1 MSARIAAFEGLLVCG
16 TCSDRP
22 KLLVR
27 HLDEPAHRCPR
38 CAPAHRLVSES
49 TLLEALV
56 GQLRSMEMS
65 RLAPVLEA
73 VTPDQH
79 ERASFALRELPY
91 ALVEAGP
98 GRWRRDA
105 LGALIELASWD
116 GHEVRV
122 RWRAPFAWMSTDT
135 GAGAGAQTAM
145 FAQAMDALFR
155 IAAAV
160 ETLAPPAA
168 WLTRDQAAVY
178 LQVSVDTLDRVV
190 KNAESM
196 EGGPIDV
203 GDGRRMLRFP
213 TATLDLWFRRASK
226 EPEVSVPRKRR
237 RPKRRPAH
245 QTDVATTTGPV
256 DWSSV

>member
-1 MSARIAAFEGLLVCG
+1 MSARVAAFEGLLVCG
-16 TCSDRP
+16 ACADRP
-22 KLLVR
+22 ALIVR
-27 HLDEPAHRCPR
+27 HLDEPAYRCPR

-49 TLLEALV
+49 TLLDAVV
-56 GQLRSMEMS
+56 GPLRSMEMS

-116 GHEVRV
+116 GQEVRV
-122 RWRAPFAWMSTDT
+122 RWRAPFSWMSTDT
-135 GAGAGAQTAM
+135 ATGAVAQTAL
-145 FAQAMDALFR
+145 FTQAMDALLR

-160 ETLAPPAA
+160 ETLAPPPA
-168 WLTRDQAAVY
+168 WLTREQAAAH

-213 TATLDLWFRRASK
+213 SATLGLWFRRASK

-237 RPKRRPAH
+237 RPKRRPATSGGSGH
-245 QTDVATTTGPV
+245 GVAPV
-256 DWSSV
+256 DWSKV